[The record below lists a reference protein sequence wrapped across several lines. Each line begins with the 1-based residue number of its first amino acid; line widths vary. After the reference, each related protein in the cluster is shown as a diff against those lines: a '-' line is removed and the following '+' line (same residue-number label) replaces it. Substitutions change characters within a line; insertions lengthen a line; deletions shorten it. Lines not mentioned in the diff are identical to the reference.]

1 MKRSYWV
8 LVIVLLV
15 SLASVS
21 AGAQQQRLIVR
32 DTLGLT
38 GLTNT
43 CLLAGCNVVRGL
55 GDPLGQLFV
64 VTVPDVLHLEKL
76 LSLIPLKIGIVDL
89 ELDQVLNLVSPALG
103 AIPGDLGDS
112 LPVPYYGTLVWHGYL
127 TQPANLIIRT
137 SQAQNT
143 FKVSG
148 SGVVAMIDTGVDT
161 THPAL
166 APILVPGYD
175 FTRNSQ
181 GADEKGDI
189 NHSTAAV
196 LDGGGSQPMLVNQ
209 SLAAFIPSQAAA
221 MLSNPQYAGFG
232 HGTMTAGLVHLV
244 APTAKILPLKAFGAD
259 GTGYSSDV
267 IRAIYYAVG
276 QNSKVISMSF
286 SFYTSSSEMASAV
299 NYANSK
305 GVICVASAGNDGK
318 QMKVYPASLNYV
330 IGVGS
335 TSNSDTQSTFS
346 NYGSQ
351 VVWVAAPGEG
361 VMSTYPFSTYA
372 TSSGTSFS
380 APLVSGTAA
389 LLSSISNQ
397 VNETSAAAALAHA
410 KWVGSQMNNGRLD
423 AYQAA
428 QAFSN
433 NAKANANAVK

>member
-15 SLASVS
+15 SLAAVPSS
-21 AGAQQQRLIVR
+21 AQQQQRLIVR

-38 GLTNT
+38 GITNT
-43 CLLAGCNVVRGL
+43 CLLAGCNVVRNL
-55 GDPLGQLFV
+55 GDPLGQLFL
-64 VTVPDVLHLEKL
+64 VTVPDLLHLEKL
-76 LSLIPLKIGIVDL
+76 LSLIPLNVGIVDI

-103 AIPGDLGDS
+103 AIPNDLSDS
-112 LPVPYYGTLVWHGYL
+112 VPVPYYGTLVWHGYL
-127 TQPANLIIRT
+127 TQPANTIIRT
-137 SQAQNT
+137 SQTQNT
-143 FKVSG
+143 FHVSG
-148 SGVVAMIDTGVDT
+148 AGLVAMIDTGVDV

-166 APILVPGYD
+166 MPVLVPGYD
-175 FTRNSQ
+175 FTRNSP

-196 LDGGGSQPMLVNQ
+196 LDGGGSQPVLVNQ

-221 MLSNPQYAGFG
+221 LLNNPQYSGFG

-276 QNSKVISMSF
+276 QESKVISMSF
-286 SFYTSSSEMASAV
+286 SFYFSSSEMANAV
-299 NYANSK
+299 NYASNM

-318 QMKVYPASLNYV
+318 QMKVYPASLNNV

-335 TSNSDTQSTFS
+335 TSNSDIQSTFS

-389 LLSSISNQ
+389 LLDSVSSQ
-397 VNETSAAAALAHA
+397 VNEAAAAKAVAHA

-423 AYQAA
+423 TYQAV
-428 QAFSN
+428 QSLT
-433 NAKANANAVK
+433 KAVKSRDSN